1 MPRSV
6 LNFVLVI
13 LVVTAGRAALAGIF
27 FVVPSGIELV
37 AISTAIAASTFLFKL
52 LPEGARSWIEDHAR
66 SLVSSSV
73 TTVFAASMLLVEVL
87 LGAVLAN
94 VQISWE
100 GPNDL
105 VLSIQGQ
112 EQLLKGIRN
121 SGTTVASRQ
130 ARQIY
135 FAFVP
140 LTVRTGSFVQKIQP
154 LPFRA
159 NSVNIPEYLAESSK
173 STELVE
179 SDFDNVFL
187 QVSQTVFH
195 ERAQK
200 RLAALRDKMGPAAAK
215 RLQAISDLLEESYL
229 HTSDASDKPRNLLLA
244 YKMAYAG
251 DPWIPALDA
260 SVALSER
267 RYADAVE
274 TLSKVISRRSEWA
287 AVTPSRASLSAMYA
301 VSLTRLAC
309 DLRAEAVT
317 RAKAGAQVGEL

>member
-66 SLVSSSV
+66 SLISSSV

-87 LGAVLAN
+87 LGAGLAN

-130 ARQIY
+130 ARFRSI
-135 FAFVP
+135 
-140 LTVRTGSFVQKIQP
+140 TVR
-154 LPFRA
+154 R
-159 NSVNIPEYLAESSK
+159 
-173 STELVE
+173 
-179 SDFDNVFL
+179 
-187 QVSQTVFH
+187 
-195 ERAQK
+195 
-200 RLAALRDKMGPAAAK
+200 
-215 RLQAISDLLEESYL
+215 
-229 HTSDASDKPRNLLLA
+229 
-244 YKMAYAG
+244 
-251 DPWIPALDA
+251 
-260 SVALSER
+260 
-267 RYADAVE
+267 
-274 TLSKVISRRSEWA
+274 
-287 AVTPSRASLSAMYA
+287 
-301 VSLTRLAC
+301 
-309 DLRAEAVT
+309 
-317 RAKAGAQVGEL
+317 